1 MKSLSHESV
10 NDNTRILRC
19 CLMDQLGICQFQADA
34 AVGSVLSESRVLRR
48 SGVGISAAK
57 SVQNRVEIVACTDS
71 GCVEDCGTCEILV
84 TIGITALMVESKSSG
99 RSRCG
104 ALADRAGHSSA
115 ENRPASFGSLIHIDL
130 VMTLINKNQIT
141 GAAAVALG
149 LLVHAVNIGDCT
161 VRSDPITING
171 SVGSDCA
178 VCLDIVHCVV
188 DKEPAL
194 GAALFACARVKVVKL
209 LVQCEETLLDRAV
222 FGGNKIVVIVA
233 DLSVAGQDPADAD
246 PLRSFFHAGIILV
259 AADGEPAAAEI
270 SFRAESKIHITDLM
284 Y

>member
-1 MKSLSHESV
+1 MIKAE
-10 NDNTRILRC
+10 
-19 CLMDQLGICQFQADA
+19 A
-34 AVGSVLSESRVLRR
+34 
-48 SGVGISAAK
+48 
-57 SVQNRVEIVACTDS
+57 
-71 GCVEDCGTCEILV
+71 
-84 TIGITALMVESKSSG
+84 SG

-115 ENRPASFGSLIHIDL
+115 ENRPASLGSLIHINL

-149 LLVHAVNIGDCT
+149 LLVHAVNICDCA
-161 VRSDPITING
+161 VRTDLITING
-171 SVGSDCA
+171 SVGRDCA

-209 LVQCEETLLDRAV
+209 LVQCEETLLNCAIP
-222 FGGNKIVVIVA
+222 GGNKIVVIVT
-233 DLSVAGQDPADAD
+233 DLSVSGQDPADAD
-246 PLRSFFHAGIILV
+246 SFRSLFHAGIILV
-259 AADGEPAAAEI
+259 AADGELAAAEI